1 MKKLLVI
8 GSSLNAAI
16 AEYLSSPLFKEINFL
31 QDISFD
37 IYSINARAFLS
48 DAINPPFEFCDDP
61 NISGGKIK
69 LLNSKTDADGV
80 ISWYGKSGLLNKDNS
95 VIHLA
100 NYDAV
105 ILNEILL
112 WSIYPKTIEKGFY
125 VPSIIEAEHGFEDD
139 LRKYAPVSQAMYYLG
154 LKINKVHSFSLLNFV
169 RKFNENFPIFIMPL
183 TMPRLDQKMYNELY
197 RIARYSEIEFIRRK
211 LLTVY
216 NATTCDTP
224 VSTLET
230 PYSIKSNFTTGDI
243 HHYNSNYVH
252 EVFKLDIFKSWILSW
267 TNR

>member
-1 MKKLLVI
+1 MKKLLII

-16 AEYLSSPLFKEINFL
+16 AEYLASPLFKELNFP

-48 DAINPPFEFCDDP
+48 DAITPPFKFCDDL
-61 NISGGKIK
+61 NISGGQIK
-69 LLNSKTDADGV
+69 LLNSKTDVDGV
-80 ISWYGKSGLLNKDNS
+80 ISWYGKSGLLNEDNS

-125 VPSIIEAEHGFEDD
+125 VPSIIEGEHGFEDIF
-139 LRKYAPVSQAMYYLG
+139 RQYAPVSQAMYYLG
-154 LKINKVHSFSLLNFV
+154 LKTNKVHSFSLLNFV
-169 RKFNENFPIFIMPL
+169 RKFSNNFPIFIMPM
-183 TMPRLDQKMYNELY
+183 TMPRLDQKMFNDLY
-197 RIARYSEIEFIRRK
+197 RLARYSEIEFVRRK
-211 LLTVY
+211 LSTVY

-230 PYSIKSNFTTGDI
+230 PYSIRSDFTTGDI
-243 HHYNSNYVH
+243 HHYNHYYVH
-252 EVFKLDIFKSWILSW
+252 EVFKLDIFKNWILSDV
-267 TNR
+267 NQ

>member
-1 MKKLLVI
+1 MKKLLII

-16 AEYLSSPLFKEINFL
+16 SEYLSSPLFKEINFL

-48 DAINPPFEFCDDP
+48 DANNPPFEFSTEP
-61 NISGGKIK
+61 NISGGQIK
-69 LLNSKTDADGV
+69 FLNSETASDGL
-80 ISWYGKSGLLNKDNS
+80 ISWYGNSGLLNKDNS
-95 VIHLA
+95 VIHLGD
-100 NYDAV
+100 YDAF
-105 ILNEILL
+105 ILNETLL

-125 VPSIIEAEHGFEDD
+125 VSSIIEGGHGFEDV
-139 LRKYAPVSQAMYYLG
+139 LQKYAPVSQAMYYFG

-197 RIARYSEIEFIRRK
+197 RIARYSEIEFVRRK
-211 LLTVY
+211 LSTVY

-230 PYSIKSNFTTGDI
+230 PYSIRSEFTTGDI
-243 HHYNSNYVH
+243 HHFNLHYVH
-252 EVFKLDIFKSWILSW
+252 EVFKLDIFKSWILSCV
-267 TNR
+267 NR